1 LQFSF
6 NATNNRIIR
15 NYIDENNFADNS
27 IGIWDG
33 FFEIGTPNQHFQTLQ
48 VNYELPFSKIPVLKF
63 VKATYSYTG
72 DFQWQRGSEIFG
84 DLEGIP
90 DLGNSVQNSS
100 IHQLTANMDMQ
111 NLYDYLGLKVKKST
125 SETIKERSAGVPT
138 LDPDNPK
145 APVKTET
152 KKSGDKTYNTFIGLI
167 TGIKRI
173 QATYKRNQG
182 IFLPGYTNSI
192 GFMGTLRP
200 TAGFTFGSQADV
212 RYLAARNG
220 WLTLYQ
226 EFNQQYTSVDK
237 RQLDLQASLNL
248 LPDLTIDLSAGRI
261 YSETFS
267 ENFRVSPSDLQYQPL
282 NPYDFGNFNISTILI
297 KTAFDKN
304 DQTFSETFNNFRENR
319 LAIAQRL
326 AAQNGRD
333 PNIVDNEG
341 YPIGYG
347 KSNQAVLLPA
357 FLSAYTGHDPSSVKL
372 GAFRNVPLP
381 NWDIKYTG
389 LMRIDWFKNNFRRFS
404 LNHGYRAGYT
414 INQFQTNL
422 DYDAGDPFKVNQAN
436 NFMNKLLFANINLTE
451 MFSPLI
457 RIDLETKDAIRVLA
471 EIKKDRALSLSFDN
485 NLLTEVKGNEYV
497 LGLGY
502 RIKDLKVSTKFG
514 GRSKVLSSDLNFK
527 LDMAYRKNINIIRY
541 LDLENSQVIAGQ
553 DLWSINFT
561 ADYSLSKNLTALIYY
576 DHTFSQYAVST
587 AFPQTTIRSGITL
600 RYNFGN

>member
-1 LQFSF
+1 
-6 NATNNRIIR
+6 
-15 NYIDENNFADNS
+15 
-27 IGIWDG
+27 
-33 FFEIGTPNQHFQTLQ
+33 
-48 VNYELPFSKIPVLKF
+48 
-63 VKATYSYTG
+63 
-72 DFQWQRGSEIFG
+72 
-84 DLEGIP
+84 
-90 DLGNSVQNSS
+90 
-100 IHQLTANMDMQ
+100 
-111 NLYDYLGLKVKKST
+111 
-125 SETIKERSAGVPT
+125 
-138 LDPDNPK
+138 
-145 APVKTET
+145 
-152 KKSGDKTYNTFIGLI
+152 
-167 TGIKRI
+167 
-173 QATYKRNQG
+173 
-182 IFLPGYTNSI
+182 
-192 GFMGTLRP
+192 MGTFRP

-226 EFNQQYTSVDK
+226 EFNQQYTSVNNK
-237 RQLDLQASLNL
+237 QLDLQASLSFI
-248 LPDLTIDLSAGRI
+248 PDLTIDLSAGRI

-267 ENFRVSPSDLQYQPL
+267 ENYRVSPTDLQYQPL
-282 NPYDFGNFNISTILI
+282 NPYNFGNFNISTILI

-304 DQTFSETFNNFRENR
+304 DQSYSETFENFRENR
-319 LAIAQRL
+319 LDIARRL
-326 AAQNGRD
+326 AVLNGSD
-333 PNIVDNEG
+333 PNDVDDEG

-357 FLSAYTGHDPSSVKL
+357 FLAAYTGQDPSSVKL
-372 GAFRNVPLP
+372 GAFRDVPLP

-389 LMRIDWFKNNFRRFS
+389 FMKMDWFKKNFRRFS
-404 LNHGYRAGYT
+404 LNHGYRATYT
-414 INQFQTNL
+414 INQFQSNL
-422 DYDAGDPFKVNQAN
+422 DFDPEDPFKVNQAN

-457 RIDLETKDAIRVLA
+457 RVDLETNDAIRILA

-502 RIKDLKVSTKFG
+502 RIKDLKIVTNFG

-553 DLWSINFT
+553 DLWAVNFT
-561 ADYSLSKNLTALIYY
+561 ADYALSKNLTALIYY
-576 DHTFSQYAVST
+576 DHTFSEYAVST